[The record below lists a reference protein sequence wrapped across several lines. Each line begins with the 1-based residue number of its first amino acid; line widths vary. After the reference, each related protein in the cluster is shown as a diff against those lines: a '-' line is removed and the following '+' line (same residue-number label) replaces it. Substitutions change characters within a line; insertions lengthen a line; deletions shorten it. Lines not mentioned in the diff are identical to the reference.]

1 LLDCAGIPVP
11 SSVEGASV
19 LQLARG
25 KYGPDWRPYLHG
37 EHTWLGQSMQWL
49 TDGREKYCW
58 MSGEGT
64 EQLFDLCADPN
75 ETHDLARSETHGTRL
90 SVWRERLVAELRG
103 REEGYVD
110 GDSLVPGRTP
120 TYVLG
125 RPDLR
130 PTDPLGKAGR

>member
-1 LLDCAGIPVP
+1 
-11 SSVEGASV
+11 V